1 MPSWVVPSLPR
12 SSSLLFSL
20 SVVSDSATPWTV
32 THQVHLS
39 MGFSRQEYWSGLPVP
54 SPRDLSNSGMEPESP
69 ALLVESLPSEWPGW
83 VVSNGGPE
91 SDLRDVDTTD
101 SETRRD
107 RPFCGGVTVIF
118 SIANYIR
125 YFIPT
130 KWNLWVQLLSY
141 INSMHIYW
149 AHSTCQ
155 VQLGLWQRTGQACSL
170 AFWSLYSGG
179 LSF

>member
-1 MPSWVVPSLPR
+1 M
-12 SSSLLFSL
+12 
-20 SVVSDSATPWTV
+20 TPQTV
-32 THQVHLS
+32 AHYAPLS

-54 SPRDLSNSGMEPESP
+54 SPRDLSNSGIKPVSP

-91 SDLRDVDTTD
+91 PDLRAVDTTN
-101 SETRRD
+101 SERRRD
-107 RPFCGGVTVIF
+107 GPFCSEVTVVF
-118 SIANYIR
+118 SMTNYIR

-149 AHSTCQ
+149 APSIHQ
-155 VQLGLWQRTGQACSL
+155 VQLGLWQWTRQACCL
-170 AFWSLYSGG
+170 AWSICSGG
-179 LSF
+179 LTGPSN